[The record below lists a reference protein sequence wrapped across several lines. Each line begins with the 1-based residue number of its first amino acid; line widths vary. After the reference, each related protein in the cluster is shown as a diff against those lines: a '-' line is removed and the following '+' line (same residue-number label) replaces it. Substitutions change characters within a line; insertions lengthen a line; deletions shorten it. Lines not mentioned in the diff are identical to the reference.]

1 MMFSRLFLIL
11 CMLTSALI
19 YSSTTVAADTEAPP
33 NAEAGHKVKEA
44 SLSIFNREIINF
56 RASVLGIEPAER
68 VKRAQRRIEQQLHS
82 SAPHKVSALAMPPGM
97 LIQIDGAG
105 SFYISPEDVDKFQQE
120 SLEGIANE
128 AVMRLNTVLKETQ
141 ESRSLE
147 SMLHAAA
154 YAVVATMIYA
164 CLVWLLLRVRTLVET
179 RVLSLVSSRM
189 DKLHVVQARLVH
201 RERILWVLHRLF
213 QLLSW
218 VVIFLLSYQWL
229 SFLMSQF
236 PFTRPWGEQLNAYL
250 LGLVITLGSAILK
263 AIPDLFTAF
272 VIFFLARIATQGL
285 STFFDKIANKSIQ
298 VSWLDPD
305 LVSPTRRIANVAVWL
320 FALAMAYP
328 YLPGAGTEA
337 FKGVSVLVGLMISL
351 GASSLIGQAAS
362 GLILTYSRIYRKGEF
377 IHVNGNEG
385 TITDM
390 GMFTTRIRNGM
401 GVELTLPNSLV
412 LGNVTKNYSRV
423 VQGPGFVVDTKVTI
437 GYDTPWRQVHAMLIE
452 AALRTPS
459 VLASPEPKVFQ
470 TALSDFYP
478 EYLLICQAIPSEPRP
493 RADVMNSLH
502 ANIQD
507 VFNEYGVQIMS
518 PHYLGD
524 PAQEKL
530 VAKANWHRAPAKDGG
545 TN

>member
-1 MMFSRLFLIL
+1 M
-11 CMLTSALI
+11 SALI
-19 YSSTTVAADTEAPP
+19 YSSTTVAADIEATA

-68 VKRAQRRIEQQLHS
+68 VKRAQRRIEQQLYS
-82 SAPHKVSALAMPPGM
+82 SAPHKVTALAMPPGI

-120 SLEGIANE
+120 SLEGLANE
-128 AVMRLNTVLKETQ
+128 AIDRLNTVVKETQ

-147 SMLHAAA
+147 NMLHAAA

-201 RERILWVLHRLF
+201 RERILWVLHRLL

-218 VVIFLLSYQWL
+218 IVIFLLSYQWL

-236 PFTRPWGEQLNAYL
+236 PFTRPWGEHLNAYL
-250 LGLVITLGSAILK
+250 FGLVTTLGSAILK

-412 LGNVTKNYSRV
+412 LGNVTKNYSRA

-478 EYLLICQAIPSEPRP
+478 EYLLICQAVPSEPRP

>member
-1 MMFSRLFLIL
+1 MIVTRLVFLLFL
-11 CMLTSALI
+11 MLYFMA
-19 YSSTTVAADTEAPP
+19 SSSHANAADRESVGNAQTELKA
-33 NAEAGHKVKEA
+33 KEVR
-44 SLSIFNREIINF
+44 LSIFNRDIINF
-56 RASVLGIEPAER
+56 RAPVLGIEPEER
-68 VKRAQRRIEQQLHS
+68 ARRAQRRIGQQLNPSGH
-82 SAPHKVSALAMPPGM
+82 HKVSAIAMPPGM

-105 SFYISPEDVDKFQQE
+105 SFYISPDDVDKFQQE
-120 SLEGIANE
+120 TLDGIAAE
-128 AVMRLNTVLKETQ
+128 AVARLNTVAKETE
-141 ESRSLE
+141 ESRSVE
-147 SMLHAAA
+147 NMLHAAA
-154 YAVVATMIYA
+154 YAVLASMIYA
-164 CLVWLLLRVRTLVET
+164 GLVWLVRRVRHLVET
-179 RVLSLVSSRM
+179 RIVSFLSTRM
-189 DKLHVVQARLVH
+189 DQLHVVQAKLVR

-218 VVIFLLSYQWL
+218 IVIFLLSYQWL

-272 VIFFLARIATQGL
+272 LIFFLARVFTEGM
-285 STFFDKIANKSIQ
+285 STFFDRIANKTMQ
-298 VSWLDPD
+298 VNWLDAD
-305 LVSPTRRIANVAVWL
+305 LVPPTRRIANVAVWL

-377 IHVNGNEG
+377 IQVNGNEG
-385 TITDM
+385 TITDL

-412 LGNVTKNYSRV
+412 LGNVTKNYSRA

-452 AALRTPS
+452 AALRTPG
-459 VLASPEPKVFQ
+459 VLVTPAPKVFQ

-493 RADVMNSLH
+493 RAEVMNLLH

-530 VAKANWHRAPAKDGG
+530 VAKDNWHRAPAAAPD
-545 TN
+545 